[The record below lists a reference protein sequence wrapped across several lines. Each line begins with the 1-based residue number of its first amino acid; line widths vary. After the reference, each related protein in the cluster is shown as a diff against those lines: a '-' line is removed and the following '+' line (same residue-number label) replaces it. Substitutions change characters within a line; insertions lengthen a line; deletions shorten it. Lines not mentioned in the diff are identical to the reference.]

1 MRGCDGKEPSTGSGK
16 LASRKPVPS
25 GWSSTRREEPVQPGA
40 VTPRARDFHPVC
52 TFSAQ
57 TGSCVAA
64 HLGSIAGRMGRPALG
79 RASGGTRQ
87 LERPMAGAAN
97 ALKAGAAHAGPGCI
111 GPAEPRLLPSRAGR
125 RRWRVRQL
133 CRGRTRRVSS
143 EASAA
148 RPRSRTA
155 ASGIATSAGELPAT
169 SGAARATAR
178 AARHRRNQRQMR
190 TRAMAM
196 RNLRCSHLSSNR
208 RCFAQRRLSS
218 RRRGA
223 GATTRRRPSLSVTT
237 RPLVLAN
244 EANSMPATRPELK
257 PARRSS
263 LTTWR
268 SPARASA
275 LRLSSTSSRA
285 SRRATAL
292 VGRKNPSTIIT
303 VSSV

>member
-1 MRGCDGKEPSTGSGK
+1 M
-16 LASRKPVPS
+16 
-25 GWSSTRREEPVQPGA
+25 
-40 VTPRARDFHPVC
+40 
-52 TFSAQ
+52 
-57 TGSCVAA
+57 
-64 HLGSIAGRMGRPALG
+64 
-79 RASGGTRQ
+79 
-87 LERPMAGAAN
+87 
-97 ALKAGAAHAGPGCI
+97 
-111 GPAEPRLLPSRAGR
+111 
-125 RRWRVRQL
+125 RQL

-257 PARRSS
+257 PARHSS
-263 LTTWR
+263 LTT
-268 SPARASA
+268 RAKPSA
-275 LRLSSTSSRA
+275 GLRAATQLHQQQGLPPRDRAGWPGESVHHHHGFVST
-285 SRRATAL
+285 
-292 VGRKNPSTIIT
+292 VQ
-303 VSSV
+303 

>member
-1 MRGCDGKEPSTGSGK
+1 MVRNPQREVASWLRGNQCRAAGR
-16 LASRKPVPS
+16 A
-25 GWSSTRREEPVQPGA
+25 RREEPVQPGA
-40 VTPRARDFHPVC
+40 VTPRCAGLSPC
-52 TFSAQ
+52 M
-57 TGSCVAA
+57 
-64 HLGSIAGRMGRPALG
+64 HLLGPDGFLRRGTPRIDCKAPGRPARRTDGPLG
-79 RASGGTRQ
+79 GPANSNAQWR
-87 LERPMAGAAN
+87 GAAN

-111 GPAEPRLLPSRAGR
+111 GPAEPKLLPSRAGR

-275 LRLSSTSSRA
+275 LRPSSTSSRA

-292 VGRKNPSTIIT
+292 VGRENPSTIIT
-303 VSSV
+303 VSS

>member
-1 MRGCDGKEPSTGSGK
+1 M
-16 LASRKPVPS
+16 
-25 GWSSTRREEPVQPGA
+25 QPGA
-40 VTPRARDFHPVC
+40 VTPRALDFHPVC

-64 HLGSIAGRMGRPALG
+64 HHGSIARRRGALRDAWAG
-79 RASGGTRQ
+79 LWGDPPTSNAQWR
-87 LERPMAGAAN
+87 GAAN

-111 GPAEPRLLPSRAGR
+111 GPAEPKLLPSRAGR

-303 VSSV
+303 VSSRPHYR

>member
-1 MRGCDGKEPSTGSGK
+1 MQPGTGSSPGRGHPT
-16 LASRKPVPS
+16 LFASSWPRRVPASRHTAHIEAGRRGALQHLGGPLGSLPTRKPEWR
-25 GWSSTRREEPVQPGA
+25 GMLHGEPVTRVQQSRGPS
-40 VTPRARDFHPVC
+40 P
-52 TFSAQ
+52 
-57 TGSCVAA
+57 
-64 HLGSIAGRMGRPALG
+64 SIAGQACGW
-79 RASGGTRQ
+79 RA
-87 LERPMAGAAN
+87 
-97 ALKAGAAHAGPGCI
+97 
-111 GPAEPRLLPSRAGR
+111 
-125 RRWRVRQL
+125 RQL
-133 CRGRTRRVSS
+133 CRGRTGRVSG

-148 RPRSRTA
+148 RPRSRAA
-155 ASGIATSAGELPAT
+155 ASGIATSAGELPMQT

-190 TRAMAM
+190 TRAMAA
-196 RNLRCSHLSSNR
+196 RSLRCSHLSSNR

-223 GATTRRRPSLSVTT
+223 GAATRRRPPSVTM

-275 LRLSSTSSRA
+275 LRPSSASSRA
-285 SRRATAL
+285 SRCATATATDVITFRPCVSSL
-292 VGRKNPSTIIT
+292 GQIMTIIDY
-303 VSSV
+303 